1 MRLNRHLAARTS
13 VLPVGELVLA
23 VVAIVLLAIRAPIHL
38 ATPVLPGAI
47 LPAAKLPG
55 TALPVDAASLHH
67 AVLVG
72 IDSATG

>member
-1 MRLNRHLAARTS
+1 LT
-13 VLPVGELVLA
+13 VGELVLA